1 MSGNKSAVLDS
12 NIVILL
18 SKGMANID
26 SILKSYNSISVSIIT
41 YMEVKGYSKL
51 SSAEEKLID
60 AFFDNIQVADVTKEL
75 AEIVVT
81 YRKDSKKK
89 IKIPDAIVLATAKY
103 LQADLITNNIS
114 DFKGIDKRVNLV
126 ALN

>member
-18 SKGMANID
+18 SKGMADID
-26 SILKSYNSISVSIIT
+26 SILKSYHSISVSIIT

-60 AFFDNIQVADVTKEL
+60 AFFDNIQVSDVTKEL

-81 YRKDSKKK
+81 NRKDSKKK
-89 IKIPDAIVLATAKY
+89 IKIPDAIVLATAKL
-103 LQADLITNNIS
+103 LQADLITNNVS
-114 DFKGIDKRVNLV
+114 DFKGIDKKVNLV